1 MSGLL
6 AAILVPAL
14 IRLNLP
20 VAFEWKRLVV
30 SYWLVLAAQS
40 LFVVV
45 LLLLLDSP
53 RRVFES
59 FWGRI
64 RSNYLLLLP
73 LAVFFGVL
81 VYALSW
87 WKGVVL
93 TVDTI
98 AILEFRRTAERS
110 HRRLAFSSLLLASAY
125 LFAGFLLVFAYNDVI
140 LSMRFFASSDSVF
153 NAMDQWLM
161 NGWSVSKIT
170 AWSVQHLSR
179 GTFGWLE
186 FIYFGMFTQIGAAL
200 MLTSIASREKGLR
213 FVGTILTAYYLALA
227 LFYLWP
233 SQGPYYL
240 SGGMLPGDLMVSA
253 IQKQSV
259 ANSMALW
266 SHRPIAFISTDYYIA
281 FPCMHIAQPLIVMWF
296 LRSSRRMVWAL
307 IIYDLLLIPA
317 IVLLEWHYVVDL
329 LGGVMVAAAAITIV
343 NFNQLFRRRPHGEPT
358 T

>member
-1 MSGLL
+1 LSALL
-6 AAILVPAL
+6 AAVLIPAL

-20 VAFEWKRLVV
+20 VAFEWKRLIV

-53 RRVFES
+53 RQVLQS
-59 FWGRI
+59 FWDRMK
-64 RSNYLLLLP
+64 SNYLLLFP
-73 LAVFFGVL
+73 LAIFFGVL

-87 WKGVVL
+87 WKGLIL

-98 AILEFRRTAERS
+98 AILEFRRTDDRS
-110 HRRLAFSSLLLASAY
+110 RRAAAFSALFLASAY

-140 LSMRFFASSDSVF
+140 LSIRFFASADGMF
-153 NAMDQWLM
+153 NAVDQWLM
-161 NGWSVSKIT
+161 HGWSVSKMA
-170 AWSVQHLSR
+170 AWAVQHLPR
-179 GTFGWLE
+179 GTFDWLE

-200 MLTSIASREKGLR
+200 MLTSLASRERGQR
-213 FVGTILTAYYLALA
+213 FVGTILTAYYLALV

-240 SGGMLPGDLMVSA
+240 SGGALPGDLMVSA
-253 IQKQSV
+253 IQKQSI

-296 LRSSRRMVWAL
+296 LRSSRRIVWAL
-307 IIYDLLLIPA
+307 IAYDLLLIPA
-317 IVLLEWHYVVDL
+317 IILLEWHYVVDL
-329 LGGVMVAAAAITIV
+329 LGGVLVAAAAITIV
-343 NFNQLFRRRPHGEPT
+343 NVDQLFRRMSHGEST